1 MVNKPLIRPYFWG
14 GTLGGGWLTSHK
26 EWVECIQ
33 PSSSVATTLGQTD
46 YRKQHRRHQHADGRI
61 QKRSQHERIC
71 ADPLQQRGLILV
83 SYSKVGQSVKYSSC
97 GLRTATKLPD
107 ALDSILLHQRQY
119 LASCNFF
126 KTASAL

>member
-1 MVNKPLIRPYFWG
+1 MQQPPRQLA
-14 GTLGGGWLTSHK
+14 LGCQAYGMGV

-33 PSSSVATTLGQTD
+33 PSSSVATSTCILTLGQTD
-46 YRKQHRRHQHADGRI
+46 YRKQHRRHHHADGRI

-71 ADPLQQRGLILV
+71 ADPLQQRGGSILV
-83 SYSKVGQSVKYSSC
+83 SYSKVGQSVKCSSC

-119 LASCNFF
+119 LAPCNF
-126 KTASAL
+126 KTAPAL